1 MTEPSLADLRDVHL
15 PPAPMLTGVAA
26 WQLAAVCLLLLLLL
40 AVTLWWGR
48 RWLRRRSQ
56 RSALREL
63 AGLARAHR
71 RAADP
76 TRLICGLSGLLR
88 RYAMVRFDDVGVAG
102 LSGPAWLQF
111 LDVHGG
117 EGEFTRGV
125 GAVLETRPYQSSGA
139 YDEAALLALVRRWLQ
154 ANPP

>member
-1 MTEPSLADLRDVHL
+1 MTEPSLADLRDLHL
-15 PPAPMLTGVAA
+15 PPTPTLAGVAD
-26 WQLAAVCLLLLLLL
+26 WQIVAVLLLLLLLL
-40 AVTLWWGR
+40 AATLWWGR

-56 RSALREL
+56 RAALREL
-63 AGLARAHR
+63 AGLARAHG

-76 TRLICGLSGLLR
+76 TRLIRGLSGLLR
-88 RYAMVRFDDVGVAG
+88 RYAMVRFADVGVAG

-111 LDVHGG
+111 LDAHGG
-117 EGEFTRGV
+117 DGAFVQGV
-125 GAVLETRPYQSSGA
+125 GAVFESRPYQASGA